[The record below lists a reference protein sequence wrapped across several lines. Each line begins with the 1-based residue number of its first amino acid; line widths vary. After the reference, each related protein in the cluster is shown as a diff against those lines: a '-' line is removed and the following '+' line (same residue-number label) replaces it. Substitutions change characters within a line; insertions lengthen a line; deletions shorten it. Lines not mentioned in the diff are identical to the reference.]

1 MDRLTSMAVFVRAAD
16 LGSFAAAA
24 DELGLSATMVG
35 KHVRFLEQRL
45 RVQLINRTTR
55 RQTLTDFG
63 RTYYE
68 RCREILA
75 GVDAADALAT
85 EQVQALHGRLRVAA
99 PVHFGRHCVLP
110 VLLGLARDYPGLE
123 LDLSFSDRLLDLA
136 EDGVDLA
143 IRTGRLEPAPG
154 LAARPL
160 ASQAMAVCAAPGYLA
175 RHGRPATLEALG
187 AHTALVY
194 RRTGP
199 VPPWLFPRDGQA
211 PLELRPPN
219 RIRLDDLDAI
229 GDAAAAGAGIAWLPR
244 WLVRKRID
252 KGELVELFAGQPGYL
267 YEVHAL
273 WLQTPQLGR
282 RVRVALDAL
291 EAALPGMM
299 A

>member
-24 DELGLSATMVG
+24 DELDMSATMVG

-55 RQTLTDFG
+55 RQTLTEFG

-68 RCREILA
+68 RCRAILTEA
-75 GVDAADALAT
+75 DAADALAT
-85 EQVQALHGRLRVAA
+85 DQIHALNGRLRVTA

-110 VLLGLARDYPGLE
+110 VLLALVRDYPGLE

-136 EDGVDLA
+136 EDGYDLA
-143 IRTGRLEPAPG
+143 IRTGTLEPAPG
-154 LAARPL
+154 LVARHV
-160 ASQAMAVCAAPGYLA
+160 ASQAMTVCAAPIYLE
-175 RHGRPATLEALG
+175 RHGRPAALDDLG
-187 AHTALVY
+187 AHAALAY

-211 PLELRPPN
+211 PVEVRPPN

-229 GDAAAAGAGIAWLPR
+229 ADAAAAGAGIAWLPR
-244 WLVRKRID
+244 WLVRERLRN
-252 KGELVELFAGQPGYL
+252 GALVELFAGQPGYM
-267 YEVHAL
+267 YDVHAL
-273 WLQTPQLGR
+273 WLQTPHVAR
-282 RVRVALDAL
+282 RIRVTVDAL
-291 EAALPGMM
+291 AATLPKMM